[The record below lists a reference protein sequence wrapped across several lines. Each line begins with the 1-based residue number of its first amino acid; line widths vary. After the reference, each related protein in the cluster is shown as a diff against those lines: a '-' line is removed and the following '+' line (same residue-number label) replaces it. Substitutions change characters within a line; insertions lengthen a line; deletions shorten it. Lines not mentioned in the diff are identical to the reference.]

1 MTKSVINN
9 PAKLNTALRYGI
21 LEIGEGSRKLSG
33 DFLYLFADKLDLK
46 ETVCLKEGES
56 QLPDGYDSFIC
67 CTQNREEAGKKLSS
81 MGLTYKKNYYWA
93 EDFFCL
99 LDDWKQ
105 KKIAFLSYPGTL
117 KSRLKSI
124 AFGYVAKKGKTTPK
138 KGMCLFYAWNLIGG
152 LFAAFPQAFA
162 KGNAYQRYD
171 LLCFESVCDA
181 VRFKKD
187 FPSAAGKV
195 ITVEELKAHTMASS
209 YMLETYRDKRQN
221 DCGCLMPFQTLWVGI
236 AGTTRLC
243 DCPYLLDI
251 SCGNVGVT
259 DINEIWNSPLAKI
272 IRLSVINN
280 TYTFCSREQCAKLFG
295 GREHESLLERKN
307 IKTAKQPLNIDV
319 GNDRVCNLHCAS
331 CRNAIYAKNDEDTQ
345 AEVNACTNAIL
356 DSGWLENANEVVV
369 GADGETFLSNSYKK
383 ILSEGPLKGKN
394 VVIMTNGTL
403 FTPKVW
409 SNLEG
414 KCEHLAF
421 LVSIDASTKETYE
434 KLRRGGNFERL
445 MENMDFLSRLRR
457 EGKVERVKVIMV
469 VQNANYREIPDFIR
483 WAKEKGFD
491 GVNLSGIRNW
501 GTYRDDFFWQ
511 NVSMFGQNGQMKPEL
526 KAVLEDPVCDD
537 PIVNC
542 SWK

>member
-9 PAKLNTALRYGI
+9 PAKLNTGIRYGI
-21 LEIGEGSRKLSG
+21 LEVGEGSKKLSG
-33 DFLYLFADKLDLK
+33 DFIYVFKDILNLG
-46 ETVCLKEGES
+46 EICCLNDGDS
-56 QLPDGYDSFIC
+56 PLPGGADSFIC
-67 CTQNREEAGKKLSS
+67 CTYHRGEALKILSS
-81 MGLTYKKNYYWA
+81 KGLTYKKDYFWA

-99 LDDWKQ
+99 LDDRKRS
-105 KKIAFLSYPGTL
+105 KIAYLSYPGTWKSKL
-117 KSRLKSI
+117 KAI
-124 AFGYVAKKGKTTPK
+124 AFGYIAKHGKQTPK
-138 KGMCLFYAWNLIGG
+138 KNLRLFYARNLICGF
-152 LFAAFPQAFA
+152 FAAIPQAFA
-162 KGNAYQRYD
+162 KGNAYKNYD
-171 LLCFESVCDA
+171 YLCFESVSEA
-181 VRFKKD
+181 VKFKKD

-195 ITVEELKAHTMASS
+195 ITVEELKAHTMASL
-209 YMLETYRDKRQN
+209 YMPETYRDKRQN

-251 SCGNVGVT
+251 SCGNVGIT

-307 IKTAKQPLNIDV
+307 IKTGEQPLNIDV

-369 GADGETFLSNSYKK
+369 GADGETFLSNAYKK
-383 ILSEGPLKGKN
+383 ILYESPLKGKN

-403 FTPKVW
+403 FTPKEW

-414 KCEHLAF
+414 KCDHLAF
-421 LVSIDASTKETYE
+421 LVSIDATTKETYE

-445 MENMDFLSRLRR
+445 MDNMDFLSRLRR

-469 VQNANYREIPDFIR
+469 VQSANYREIPDFIR

-501 GTYRDDFFWQ
+501 GTYRDDFFRE
-511 NVSMFGQNGQMKPEL
+511 NVSMFDENGQMKPEL
-526 KAVLEDPVCDD
+526 KAVLEDPLCDD
-537 PIVNC
+537 PIVNYG
-542 SWK
+542 WK